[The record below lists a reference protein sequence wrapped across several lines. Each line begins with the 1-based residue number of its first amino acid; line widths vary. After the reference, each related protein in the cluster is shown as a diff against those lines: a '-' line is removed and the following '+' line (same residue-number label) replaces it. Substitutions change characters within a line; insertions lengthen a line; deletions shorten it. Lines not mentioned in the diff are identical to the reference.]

1 MKNNLKILTI
11 SLIAFGI
18 GLTAGNYAVSD
29 VPSNF
34 KVAVV
39 DVQQVVAS
47 SPQVKA
53 LKDEQKRK
61 GQEITNFIET
71 AKTALD
77 KEKDAAKR
85 KALEQKYNKEF
96 NAKRDA
102 IAKDY
107 ETKLLAIDKNISTI
121 IDTNAKNNGYNLV
134 LAKGAV
140 LSGGVDITSQIV
152 KAVK

>member
-53 LKDEQKRK
+53 LKEEQKRK
-61 GQEITNFIET
+61 GQEITKFIET

>member
-1 MKNNLKILTI
+1 MKNNMKMLTVA
-11 SLIAFGI
+11 LIAFGI

-61 GQEITNFIET
+61 GQELAKFIET

-77 KEKDAAKR
+77 KEKDAAIIKN
-85 KALEQKYNKEF
+85 LMQKEM
-96 NAKRDA
+96 
-102 IAKDY
+102 
-107 ETKLLAIDKNISTI
+107 LLLKIMKQN
-121 IDTNAKNNGYNLV
+121 Y
-134 LAKGAV
+134 
-140 LSGGVDITSQIV
+140 
-152 KAVK
+152 